1 MAKEFQLRV
10 VTPERTVV
18 DRQVRYT
25 HFTGLDGGYGILA
38 NHAPMMTTIAEAGTV
53 TFENTDGTREDLFI
67 SDGFAEMQNNVLTIV
82 CEAGERA
89 DEIDLER
96 ARAAEER
103 ARKRIEEAH
112 EVDINLAQAE
122 VALQKALLRQ
132 MLARKGSGTGTIH
145 P

>member
-38 NHAPMMTTIAEAGTV
+38 NHAPMMTTVAEAGTV

-96 ARAAEER
+96 AERQEREAREALAREQKLSSAALTAEAALRKAMIRELLV
-103 ARKRIEEAH
+103 RKR
-112 EVDINLAQAE
+112 
-122 VALQKALLRQ
+122 
-132 MLARKGSGTGTIH
+132 GGTGGLR
-145 P
+145 

>member
-38 NHAPMMTTIAEAGTV
+38 NHAPMMTTVAEAGTV

-82 CEAGERA
+82 CEAGEKA

-96 ARAAEER
+96 AKNKEAEAREALTREKKLSAAFL
-103 ARKRIEEAH
+103 K
-112 EVDINLAQAE
+112 AE
-122 VALQKALLRQ
+122 VALRKAQLRES
-132 MLARKGSGTGTIH
+132 LVRKRAGTGDIR
-145 P
+145 